1 MALPEEKEQ
10 IVERVVDAANDI
22 VQTINEGIID
32 RVNDDSVGYI
42 EDNIIEDVAI
52 AMEELA
58 DTVRDQINGV
68 TVIFD
73 LDNDNSSDEVS
84 EQ

>member
-22 VQTINEGIID
+22 IQTINEGIID

-84 EQ
+84 E

>member
-58 DTVRDQINGV
+58 DTVRNQINGV

-73 LDNDNSSDEVS
+73 LDKDNSSD
-84 EQ
+84 

>member
-22 VQTINEGIID
+22 VNTINEGIID
-32 RVNDDSVGYI
+32 RVNNDSVGYI

-84 EQ
+84 E

>member
-10 IVERVVDAANDI
+10 IVERVVDAVNDI

-73 LDNDNSSDEVS
+73 LDNDNSSDELS
-84 EQ
+84 E

>member
-58 DTVRDQINGV
+58 DTVRNQINGV

-84 EQ
+84 E

>member
-32 RVNDDSVGYI
+32 RVNDNSIGYI

-84 EQ
+84 E

>member
-1 MALPEEKEQ
+1 MAFSEEKEQ

-58 DTVRDQINGV
+58 DTVRDQINEV

-84 EQ
+84 E

>member
-10 IVERVVDAANDI
+10 IIDRVVDAANDI

-58 DTVRDQINGV
+58 DTVRDQINGI

-73 LDNDNSSDEVS
+73 LDNDNSSEELS
-84 EQ
+84 E

>member
-22 VQTINEGIID
+22 IQTINEGIID

-73 LDNDNSSDEVS
+73 LDNDNSFDEVS
-84 EQ
+84 E

>member
-73 LDNDNSSDEVS
+73 LDNDNSSDETS
-84 EQ
+84 E

>member
-32 RVNDDSVGYI
+32 RVNDDSIGYI

-84 EQ
+84 E

>member
-22 VQTINEGIID
+22 IQTINEGIID

-52 AMEELA
+52 TMEELA

-84 EQ
+84 E

>member
-73 LDNDNSSDEVS
+73 LDNDNSSDELS
-84 EQ
+84 E

>member
-22 VQTINEGIID
+22 IQTINEGIID

-73 LDNDNSSDEVS
+73 LDNDNLSDEVS
-84 EQ
+84 E

>member
-1 MALPEEKEQ
+1 MALSEEKEQ

-32 RVNDDSVGYI
+32 RVNDDNVGYI

-73 LDNDNSSDEVS
+73 LDNDNSSEEQS
-84 EQ
+84 E

>member
-32 RVNDDSVGYI
+32 RVNDDNVGYI

-73 LDNDNSSDEVS
+73 LDNDNSSEEQS
-84 EQ
+84 E

>member
-84 EQ
+84 E

>member
-22 VQTINEGIID
+22 IQTINEGIID

-52 AMEELA
+52 AMEELV

-84 EQ
+84 E

>member
-1 MALPEEKEQ
+1 MVLPEEKEQ

-22 VQTINEGIID
+22 IQTINEGIID

-84 EQ
+84 E

>member
-58 DTVRDQINGV
+58 DTVRDQINGI

-73 LDNDNSSDEVS
+73 LDNDNSSEELS
-84 EQ
+84 E

>member
-22 VQTINEGIID
+22 IQTINEGIID
-32 RVNDDSVGYI
+32 RVNDDSIGYI

-73 LDNDNSSDEVS
+73 LDNDNSSLDEQS
-84 EQ
+84 E